1 MTTTSYLLNLK
12 ITSNHC
18 ASSIEMCIQYFKNF
32 KFYLI
37 LCIMFCVKHTS

>member
-18 ASSIEMCIQYFKNF
+18 ASSIEMCIIQYFK
-32 KFYLI
+32 KF
-37 LCIMFCVKHTS
+37 

>member
-18 ASSIEMCIQYFKNF
+18 ANSIEMCIQYFK
-32 KFYLI
+32 KF
-37 LCIMFCVKHTS
+37 